1 MRKAKLATGQQE
13 QQTQHTDTKNN
24 ATQKEALVNIT
35 TDTFQK
41 SRLRE
46 RTSDRAAWFGRLVRH
61 PARKRSVSILTT
73 PEPARG
79 FGPRTAK
86 SQPIWIKFCTHL
98 L

>member
-13 QQTQHTDTKNN
+13 QQTQHTDKKNN

-46 RTSDRAAWFGRLVRH
+46 RTSDRAWFGRLYDIR
-61 PARKRSVSILTT
+61 PGNGACL
-73 PEPARG
+73 
-79 FGPRTAK
+79 FLQPRN
-86 SQPIWIKFCTHL
+86 PHG
-98 L
+98 